1 MKLGRPFIALL
12 LVLVKTSSGFLSMY
26 KSPRALNSFTRVA
39 ADEPSKDLWS
49 DENVALPAHVAQEMN
64 NLKYQISL
72 IEALEERNKAQLDS
86 FVDEQD
92 QWESL
97 EEHERKLLSSKRR
110 LEDRMEE
117 LVSELVNDWIG
128 RKSLDG

>member
-1 MKLGRPFIALL
+1 M
-12 LVLVKTSSGFLSMY
+12 SLSRRTWH
-26 KSPRALNSFTRVA
+26 K
-39 ADEPSKDLWS
+39 K
-49 DENVALPAHVAQEMN
+49 MN

>member
-1 MKLGRPFIALL
+1 MKLGRPFISLL

-26 KSPRALNSFTRVA
+26 KSPRALHSFTRA
-39 ADEPSKDLWS
+39 AAEPSKDLWS

-97 EEHERKLLSSKRR
+97 EEHERELLSSKRR

>member
-1 MKLGRPFIALL
+1 
-12 LVLVKTSSGFLSMY
+12 MY